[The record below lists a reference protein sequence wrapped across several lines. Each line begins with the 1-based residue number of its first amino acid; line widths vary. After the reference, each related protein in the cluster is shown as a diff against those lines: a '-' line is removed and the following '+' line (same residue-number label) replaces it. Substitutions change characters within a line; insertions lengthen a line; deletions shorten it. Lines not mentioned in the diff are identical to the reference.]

1 VRPDIEEQAERTAEV
16 EEEEEDRECLL
27 LGLSA
32 IEENRSEI
40 KGAGVYQKLR
50 IYDDIGNGF
59 IVHYKV

>member
-1 VRPDIEEQAERTAEV
+1 MRPDIEEQAERTAEV

-40 KGAGVYQKLR
+40 KGAGGYIKSSESMM
-50 IYDDIGNGF
+50 I
-59 IVHYKV
+59 